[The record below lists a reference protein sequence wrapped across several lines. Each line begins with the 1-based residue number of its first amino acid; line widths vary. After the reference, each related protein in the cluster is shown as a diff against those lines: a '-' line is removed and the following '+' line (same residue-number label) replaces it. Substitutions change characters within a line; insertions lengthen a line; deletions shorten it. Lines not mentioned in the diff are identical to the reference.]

1 MRNNKQWMKKIMGIM
16 GLLIAQCSLW
26 MGTVQAQTGTWKAYM
41 AYSEVQQIVK
51 GGNMLYVRASND
63 LYTYNLT
70 DHSITT
76 YDKVSALSD
85 NYIDHIAWNQQ
96 TKKLLIIYQNSDM
109 DLLDQQNNVV
119 NLGSLYLKSM
129 MQEKTVL
136 NYYVNGP
143 YIFLATGFGVVK
155 INTERVEISESAILD
170 QEILDVAIS
179 GSNIYAQTS
188 KNTVLTALLS
198 DNLQDPHNWTETTN
212 VPQDVFAKD
221 NSDWEQ
227 YYSIVET
234 LLPGGPKYNYF
245 NRMFCDNNKLYTV
258 GGGWRGDLL
267 NFKRPGCVQIYD
279 RQTQDWSIINDLQ
292 PATGKSFTDVTG
304 VAYDPENPNHIFIST
319 CGTGL
324 YELLNG
330 ELVNNYTYGNSPL
343 TPALSP
349 VEHPRSYMN
358 YVRVDGLIFDDNGK
372 LWLSCSSQYTHK
384 DVLLRLDPKTGEW
397 KIYNSSQLYGSLW
410 GNTNSVFV
418 RLCSSIKDRNGNI
431 WMVNDHWDYPCPI
444 RINPNTEEIVRYDRF
459 INEDGTS
466 YQLNYIRSIAEDLQG
481 NIWIGTDKGL
491 FMYTPEQQADHTLGF
506 TQIKVPRND
515 GTNYA
520 DYLMADVDISCIAI
534 DGANRKWLGTDGSG
548 LYLISA
554 DNMEQLQHFTTEN
567 SDLLSDYVES
577 LAIDMQSGEVFVGT
591 GQGLCS
597 FNSDA
602 TAAAVDLVEDNVY
615 AYPNPVQPGYNG
627 QITVV
632 GLTFDADVKILT
644 TSGKLVAQG
653 RSNGGTFTWDGC
665 DSSGRRVASG
675 IYMVAVAKSNGDKGV
690 VCKIAVVN

>member
-143 YIFLATGFGVVK
+143 YIYLATGFGVVK

-245 NRMFCDNNKLYTV
+245 NRMFCDNNKLYTSQKV
-258 GGGWRGDLL
+258 AETNFEESLFHIIRAWHVAGRCTDCGECSRVCPQHIPLYLL
-267 NFKRPGCVQIYD
+267 NRKFIKDINEIYGEYQAGSDMETKPAMLTFNAEGDPETTIVYD
-279 RQTQDWSIINDLQ
+279 R
-292 PATGKSFTDVTG
+292 
-304 VAYDPENPNHIFIST
+304 
-319 CGTGL
+319 
-324 YELLNG
+324 
-330 ELVNNYTYGNSPL
+330 
-343 TPALSP
+343 
-349 VEHPRSYMN
+349 
-358 YVRVDGLIFDDNGK
+358 
-372 LWLSCSSQYTHK
+372 SSDK
-384 DVLLRLDPKTGEW
+384 E
-397 KIYNSSQLYGSLW
+397 
-410 GNTNSVFV
+410 
-418 RLCSSIKDRNGNI
+418 
-431 WMVNDHWDYPCPI
+431 
-444 RINPNTEEIVRYDRF
+444 
-459 INEDGTS
+459 
-466 YQLNYIRSIAEDLQG
+466 AE
-481 NIWIGTDKGL
+481 
-491 FMYTPEQQADHTLGF
+491 
-506 TQIKVPRND
+506 
-515 GTNYA
+515 
-520 DYLMADVDISCIAI
+520 
-534 DGANRKWLGTDGSG
+534 
-548 LYLISA
+548 
-554 DNMEQLQHFTTEN
+554 
-567 SDLLSDYVES
+567 
-577 LAIDMQSGEVFVGT
+577 
-591 GQGLCS
+591 
-597 FNSDA
+597 
-602 TAAAVDLVEDNVY
+602 
-615 AYPNPVQPGYNG
+615 
-627 QITVV
+627 
-632 GLTFDADVKILT
+632 
-644 TSGKLVAQG
+644 
-653 RSNGGTFTWDGC
+653 
-665 DSSGRRVASG
+665 
-675 IYMVAVAKSNGDKGV
+675 
-690 VCKIAVVN
+690 